1 MTVNQMIKDH
11 LMEQSRHVKVR
22 EVRIGLVYTAVMLEN
37 EQTGVA
43 FTFKESTVRG
53 CPMFSSLQPLSGKG
67 AWDLLSFLDSS
78 NRIEA
83 AIALATANALANVSS
98 GPMLKGDILEYL
110 TLHPEDQV
118 GMVGYFGPVLP
129 QLRKRTIN
137 IWIFEQIKEK
147 TGDLLPEKE
156 AYRLLPQ
163 CQIAII
169 TSTTLINHSVD
180 RLLEAAKGCR
190 EVVLLGASTP
200 LVREAFLNTPVTY
213 LSGVVVREP
222 DEILRIV
229 SEGGGMR
236 RFKNRIRKVNL
247 TLERRN

>member
-1 MTVNQMIKDH
+1 MTVNQKIKDH
-11 LMEQSRHVKVR
+11 LMEQGRHVRVR

-43 FTFKESTVRG
+43 FTFRESPVRG
-53 CPMFSSLQPLSGKG
+53 CPMFSDLQPLSGKG
-67 AWDLLSFLDSS
+67 AWELLSFLDSS

-83 AIALATANALANVSS
+83 AVALATANALANVFSD
-98 GPMLKGDILEYL
+98 PMVEGDILEHL
-110 TLHPEDQV
+110 SVHPEDRV

-129 QLRKRTIN
+129 RLREQTAKIL
-137 IWIFEQIKEK
+137 IFEQIKESTK
-147 TGDLLPEKE
+147 DLLPEEE

-169 TSTTLINHSVD
+169 TSTTFINHSVD
-180 RLLEAAKGCR
+180 RLIEAAKGCR

-200 LVREAFLNTPVTY
+200 LVREVFLGSPVTY

-236 RFKNRIRKVNL
+236 RFRSRIRKVNL
-247 TLERRN
+247 TL

>member
-1 MTVNQMIKDH
+1 
-11 LMEQSRHVKVR
+11 
-22 EVRIGLVYTAVMLEN
+22 ML
-37 EQTGVA
+37 
-43 FTFKESTVRG
+43 R
-53 CPMFSSLQPLSGKG
+53 
-67 AWDLLSFLDSS
+67 FL
-78 NRIEA
+78 
-83 AIALATANALANVSS
+83 
-98 GPMLKGDILEYL
+98 
-110 TLHPEDQV
+110 
-118 GMVGYFGPVLP
+118 F
-129 QLRKRTIN
+129 
-137 IWIFEQIKEK
+137 KEK

>member
-1 MTVNQMIKDH
+1 MTVNQEIKDL
-11 LMEQSRHVKVR
+11 LMEQGRHVRVR

-43 FTFKESTVRG
+43 FTFKESAVRG
-53 CPMFSSLQPLSGKG
+53 CPMFSDLQPLSGKE
-67 AWDLLSFLDSS
+67 AWDLLSYLDSP

-83 AIALATANALANVSS
+83 AVALATANALANVFS
-98 GPMLKGDILEYL
+98 GPMVEGDILEHL
-110 TLHPEDQV
+110 TVHPEDRV

-129 QLRKRTIN
+129 GLREKTAN
-137 IWIFEQIKEK
+137 ILIFEQIKER
-147 TGDLLPEKE
+147 TEDLLPEEE

-163 CQIAII
+163 CQIAVI

-180 RLLEAAKGCR
+180 RLLESAKGCR

-200 LVREAFLNTPVTY
+200 LVREAFLGSPVTC

-222 DEILRIV
+222 EEILRIV

-236 RFKNRIRKVNL
+236 RFKNRIKKVNL
-247 TLERRN
+247 TL